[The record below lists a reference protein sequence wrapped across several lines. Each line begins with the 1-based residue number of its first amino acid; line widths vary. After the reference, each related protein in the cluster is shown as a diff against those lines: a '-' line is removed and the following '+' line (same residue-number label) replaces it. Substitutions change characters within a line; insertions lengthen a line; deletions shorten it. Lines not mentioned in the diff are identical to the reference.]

1 MNNTENSIMVKTS
14 RLTRRFGETLAVDS
28 LDLEIKRGEIFGFL
42 GPNGAGK
49 TTTIRLICGII
60 KADSGSVQFAENGN
74 RSDKQTYKEL
84 IGFCPQELVTW
95 DYLTCREQLMFTAR
109 MYGLSREKAH
119 QNTEKLMET
128 LGLQEK
134 RNKQAR
140 TLSGGL
146 KRRLN
151 IALTL
156 VHDPEVVILDE
167 PEAGL
172 DPQSRVMVRDFI
184 KTLAPEKTVIFTT
197 HNMDEADRICDRIG
211 IIDHGKM
218 LTCDTSENLKN
229 SIGEGDVLEIR
240 FEGKIQKSV
249 LEKALKAKLGTKLKS
264 ITIIENHL
272 IIRMAETSKNL
283 SLVTTVL
290 SEEKVNIVDIRFR
303 WNTLEDV
310 FINLTGRS
318 LRQ

>member
-1 MNNTENSIMVKTS
+1 MNEVDNSIMIQTS
-14 RLTRRFGETLAVDS
+14 GLTRRFGDTVAVDS

-60 KADSGSVQFAENGN
+60 KANAGNVRFSENRN
-74 RSDKQTYKEL
+74 RSDKKTYKER

-109 MYGLSREKAH
+109 MYGLSGEKAR
-119 QNTEKLMET
+119 QNTQRLMDY
-128 LGLQEK
+128 LGLQDK

-151 IALTL
+151 IALAL
-156 VHDPEVVILDE
+156 VHDPEIVILDE

-172 DPQSRVMVRDFI
+172 DPQSRVMVRDFV

-197 HNMDEADRICDRIG
+197 HNMDEADRVCDRIG

-218 LTCDTSENLKN
+218 LTCDTSENLKS

-240 FEGKIQKSV
+240 FEGKIQKNK
-249 LEKALKAKLGTKLKS
+249 LENSLKAILGTKLKS
-264 ITIIENHL
+264 LTILDNLL
-272 IIRMAETSKNL
+272 ILRMAETSKNL
-283 SLVTTVL
+283 PLVTTIL
-290 SEEKVNIVDIRFR
+290 NEEKLNIVDIRFR

-310 FINLTGRS
+310 FIKLTGRS